1 MTFLLSF
8 LPAWASGALAGLAI
22 VAGAGAV
29 LYGLVPLAPYR
40 RIATMAGAGFIA
52 AGCWFSGVAAGLAQ
66 SEAEALRQQLAD
78 AKATAAVQ
86 AAQLNALQSDSAAA
100 AAQASDLAALQ
111 GQSDA
116 LTSRTPD
123 SACLDAP
130 TADGLRSLWPR

>member
-1 MTFLLSF
+1 MAFLLSL
-8 LPAWASGALAGLAI
+8 LPSWFTSALAGLAI
-22 VAGAGAV
+22 VSGAGAV
-29 LYGLVPLAPYR
+29 LYGLVPVAPYR
-40 RIATMAGAGFIA
+40 RIATVAGAGLIA
-52 AGCWFSGVAAGLAQ
+52 AGCWFSGVASGLAQ